1 MMKMMT
7 MINPQH
13 RLRPD
18 SNDIDDAVET
28 LTKLSLFTDD
38 AELDSL
44 LSKWAPKI
52 TQIDFRPCGSLEL
65 VTILNI
71 VQYY

>member
-1 MMKMMT
+1 MREMMMKMMT

-18 SNDIDDAVET
+18 INDIDDAVET
-28 LTKLSLFTDD
+28 LTKLSSFTDD

-44 LSKWAPKI
+44 LSK
-52 TQIDFRPCGSLEL
+52 
-65 VTILNI
+65 
-71 VQYY
+71 